1 MPTHKSA
8 EKRVRTNEKARL
20 VNKAVRSEIRTSLK
34 KLRSATTAEAAK
46 AEMPKLFSLL
56 DKAARKHTG
65 GITANAAGNYKRKV
79 LLFIGKLAAAKT
91 K

>member
-1 MPTHKSA
+1 MPTVKSA

-34 KLRSATTAEAAK
+34 KLRAATTVEAANV
-46 AEMPKLFSLL
+46 ELPKLFSLL

-65 GITANAAGNYKRKV
+65 GITANAASNYKRKV
-79 LLFIGKLAAAKT
+79 QLFVGKLAKAK
-91 K
+91 